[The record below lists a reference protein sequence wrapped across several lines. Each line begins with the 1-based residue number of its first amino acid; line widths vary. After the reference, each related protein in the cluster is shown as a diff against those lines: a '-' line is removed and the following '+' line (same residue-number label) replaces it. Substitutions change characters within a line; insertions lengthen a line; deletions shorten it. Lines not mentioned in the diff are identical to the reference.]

1 MSYNWKNDRY
11 GRGDFSGGY
20 QGLTPAEIK
29 REMISGLILVPI
41 MLAIGAAIYIML
53 PA

>member
-29 REMISGLILVPI
+29 QEVAGIVFLVPI
-41 MLAIGAAIYIML
+41 MLAIMAGAYIML
-53 PA
+53 PG